1 MKTSVSVFDRIVLFI
16 FSALLLLV
24 ATWAITSYFDIVPAQ
39 WLHDTGRMESWEK
52 IPEQSWYV
60 LFLGVIT
67 AILAVV
73 GCSLVVANLR
83 PHRFSKI
90 AAAESQEK
98 LGKISLP
105 VADVADAVC
114 ADLERNVH
122 INEADSRVYR
132 DNGIP
137 TLEVTVA
144 MPPQASLPVVVA
156 VLKNAE
162 RDMRDALGHAD
173 IASTYKI
180 ELDR

>member
-24 ATWAITSYFDIVPAQ
+24 ATWAIASYFDVAPAQ
-39 WLHDTGRMESWEK
+39 WLHDTGRMEAWEK

-60 LFLGVIT
+60 PVLGVIT

-83 PHRFSKI
+83 SHRFSTV

-98 LGKISLP
+98 LGEISLP

-114 ADLERNVH
+114 ADLERNAH
-122 INEADSRVYR
+122 INQADSRVYR

-144 MPPQASLPVVVA
+144 MPPQASLPAVVA
-156 VLKNAE
+156 ALKNAE
-162 RDMRDALGHAD
+162 RDLRDALGHAD